1 MRERRVESGEVEL
14 AVREWGEAGDR
25 PTVILLHGYPDTGA
39 VWTGVAERLAGRFHV
54 VAYDVRGAGGST
66 APRAGWAAAMDGA
79 RPAVP
84 DGYAMPRL
92 LGDLAAVVDAVCR
105 PGERVH
111 LVGHDWGALQGW
123 AAVIAPGTRDRIA
136 SFTSTGGVSLS
147 HLSACLRRL
156 RERGASGRLAVMGQM
171 IRSSYIGFFQAP
183 VLPELAVRAVGRR
196 GWERTLRRQGVPP
209 RPWHPAGTLERD
221 ALTGLNLYRAN
232 MPAGR
237 PARGAAA
244 RVGDDPGAVGAGGAG
259 GDPPR
264 VTVPVQIVVATR
276 DRYLS
281 PEVARAHA
289 EWADQ
294 AWVRQAAAGH
304 WINVTHPD
312 LMSRWI
318 TEFVDA
324 VHAVTPLRSY
334 EGGAFDSQLVVVTG
348 AGSGI
353 GRATAYG
360 FAANGARVVAADVDE
375 AAAKRTAD
383 GIAARGGA
391 AHACQVDVADAGAM
405 AGFAA
410 WVRENHGV
418 PDIVVNNAGIALVGS
433 LLDTPED
440 DWARIRSINLD
451 GVYRGCRLFGRQM
464 VERGQGGHLVNVSSM
479 AAFAPSAA
487 LPAYA
492 AVKAAVL
499 QLSEC
504 LRLELA
510 EHGIGVSAICPGVI
524 NTPITQHAGYL
535 GITADAADRM
545 RRRARRMFAR
555 RAFPPEKVALAIMR
569 AVLRDRPVVPVT
581 PEAYVGRALSR
592 ISPAATRALSVLSR
606 RLDPSLRR
614 AASPARD
621 AGWVSDLPAGRS
633 ARQE

>member
-66 APRAGWAAAMDGA
+66 APRAEWAKAMDGV

-92 LGDLAAVVDAVCR
+92 LGDLTAVIDAVCG
-105 PGERVH
+105 PGDAVH
-111 LVGHDWGALQGW
+111 LVGHDWGAIQGW
-123 AAVIAPGTRDRIA
+123 AAVTAPGLRDRIA
-136 SFTSTGGVSLS
+136 SLTSTGGVSLE
-147 HLSACLRRL
+147 HLPTCLRRL
-156 RERGASGRLAVMGQM
+156 RERGASGRMVVTGQM
-171 IRSSYIGFFQAP
+171 IKSSYIGFFQAP
-183 VLPELAVRAVGRR
+183 ILPELAVRAVGRR
-196 GWERTLRRQGVPP
+196 GWERTLRRQGVRP

-221 ALTGLNLYRAN
+221 ALAGLNLYRAN
-232 MPAGR
+232 MPVGR
-237 PARGAAA
+237 LARGAGT
-244 RVGDDPGAVGAGGAG
+244 RTGAGSGGTGVGGAG
-259 GDPPR
+259 ADPSR

-276 DRYLS
+276 DPYLS
-281 PEVARAHA
+281 PEVASAHA

-334 EGGAFDSQLVVVTG
+334 DGGAFDSQLVVVTG

-360 FAANGARVVAADVDE
+360 FAANGARVVAADIDD

-383 GIAARGGA
+383 GIAGHGGA
-391 AHACQVDVADAGAM
+391 AHPYQVDVADAEAM
-405 AGFAA
+405 ARFAA
-410 WVRENHGV
+410 WVRDNHGV
-418 PDIVVNNAGIALVGS
+418 PDIVVNNAGIGMVGS
-433 LLDTPED
+433 LLDTSEE

-479 AAFAPSAA
+479 AAFAPSAT
-487 LPAYA
+487 LPAYG

-510 EHGIGVSAICPGVI
+510 DHGIGVSAICPGVV
-524 NTPITQHAGYL
+524 NTPITQHADYL
-535 GITADAADRM
+535 GVRGDEADRL
-545 RRRARRMFAR
+545 RRRAKRMFAR

-569 AVLRDRPVVPVT
+569 AVLRDTPVVPVT
-581 PEAYVGRALSR
+581 AEAHVGRALSR

-606 RLDPSLRR
+606 RLDPTLRR
-614 AASPARD
+614 AAR
-621 AGWVSDLPAGRS
+621 GEHR
-633 ARQE
+633 